1 MKKPM
6 KAALL
11 HFGTNMWRENDG
23 NPLHMD
29 YDVWKMTTDKMAE
42 LGYNAV
48 LIDMGEAVIYDN
60 YPELAI
66 EGSWTK
72 AEFKKELDRLRKIGL
87 TPYPKL
93 NFSTGHDAWLKEY
106 SYMVGTKKYYEVCK
120 GTIEEI
126 IDLFDTP
133 EFIHLGMDEECHI
146 MQINYHVSV
155 ARTHKKRLEDMN
167 YLFDVVRAK
176 GVRPWI
182 WLDPT
187 AIPEM
192 GGAEFFF
199 QNIAKDVLL
208 SNWYYHDIRRK
219 QLETTEYVYDFIKF
233 FNLLDEWGY
242 EQVPTTSIWGYHLN
256 SKDVLRY
263 CENTIENDMVGYM
276 IAPWLHCVK
285 GEEYA
290 LLTNLYNFD
299 KAWKDEV
306 KK

>member
-11 HFGTNMWRENDG
+11 HFGTNMWKENDG
-23 NPLHMD
+23 NPLNMD
-29 YDVWKMTTDKMAE
+29 YDVWKSTTNKMAE
-42 LGYNAV
+42 LGYNAI
-48 LIDMGEAVIYDN
+48 LIDMGEAVIYDK

-72 AEFKKELDRLRKIGL
+72 AEFRKELDRLRSIGL
-87 TPYPKL
+87 TPIPKL

-120 GTIEEI
+120 GTIEEM

-182 WLDPT
+182 WIDPT

-192 GGAEFFF
+192 GGPENFHR
-199 QNIAKDVLL
+199 NIGKDVLL
-208 SNWYYHDIRRK
+208 SNWHYGEVTTE
-219 QLETTEYVYDFIKF
+219 QLETGTLSEWVTF
-233 FNLLDEWGY
+233 FNTLDKWGY
-242 EQVPTTSIWGYHLN
+242 DQIPTTSIWGYHIN
-256 SKDVLRY
+256 SKEVIRY
-263 CENTIENDMVGYM
+263 CENHLENDTINGYM
-276 IAPWLHCVK
+276 IAPWLHTAK
-285 GEEYA
+285 EHELA
-290 LLTNLYNFD
+290 LFTNLYNFD

-306 KK
+306 K

>member
-11 HFGTNMWRENDG
+11 HFGTNMWKENDG
-23 NPLHMD
+23 DPLHMD
-29 YDVWKMTTDKMAE
+29 YEVWKATTDKMAE
-42 LGYNAV
+42 LGFNAI
-48 LIDMGEAVIYDN
+48 LIDVGEAVIYDN

-72 AEFKKELDRLRKIGL
+72 AEFKKELDRLRSIGL

-106 SYMVGTKKYYEVCK
+106 SYMISTPKYYEVCK
-120 GTIEEI
+120 GTIEEV

-133 EFIHLGMDEECHI
+133 EFMHLGMDEECEI
-146 MQINYHVSV
+146 LQKNYHVSI

-167 YLFDVVRAK
+167 FVFDVVRSK

-182 WLDPT
+182 WIDT
-187 AIPEM
+187 RTIPEL
-192 GGAEFFF
+192 GGPENFCK
-199 QNIAKDVLL
+199 NIGKDVLL
-208 SNWYYHDIRRK
+208 SNWHYDEAT
-219 QLETTEYVYDFIKF
+219 LEQIETGTLSPWVTF
-233 FNLLDEWGY
+233 FNSLDEWGY
-242 EQVPTTSIWGYHLN
+242 EQIPTTSIWGYHLN
-256 SKDVLRY
+256 SKDIMRY
-263 CENTIENDMVGYM
+263 CENYLKNDTISGYM

-290 LLTNLYNFD
+290 LFTNLYNFD

>member
-11 HFGTNMWRENDG
+11 HFGTNMWKENDG
-23 NPLHMD
+23 PLDMD
-29 YDVWKMTTDKMAE
+29 YEVWQIATNKMAE
-42 LGYNAV
+42 LDYNAV
-48 LIDMGEAVIYDN
+48 LIDMGDAVIYDG

-93 NFSTGHDAWLKEY
+93 NFSTGHDTWLKEY

-120 GTIEEI
+120 GTIEEM

-146 MQINYHVSV
+146 MQINQNVSV
-155 ARTHKKRLEDMN
+155 ARTFKKRLEDMN
-167 YLFDVVRAK
+167 YLFDIVRAK

-182 WLDPT
+182 WIDPT

-192 GGAEFFF
+192 GGEENFHK
-199 QNIAKDVLL
+199 NIGKDVLL
-208 SNWYYHDIRRK
+208 SNWHYGEVTQE
-219 QLETTEYVYDFIKF
+219 QLETGTLSEWVKF
-233 FNLLDEWGY
+233 FNTLDGWGY
-242 EQVPTTSIWGYHLN
+242 DQIPTTSIWGYHIN
-256 SKDVLRY
+256 SKEVIRY
-263 CENTIENDMVGYM
+263 CENHLENDTINGYM
-276 IAPWLHCVK
+276 IAPWLHTAK
-285 GEEYA
+285 EYELA
-290 LLTNLYNFD
+290 LFTNFYNFD